1 MPLVI
6 GLTGGIA
13 SGKSTVSAMLME
25 KGITVIDA
33 DLEARLAVEKGEEAY
48 DGIVSRFGTEIL
60 QSNGEIDR
68 AKLGAIIFH
77 NEEERLALNAIVH
90 PAVRKRMLEKKEQAI
105 QKGEQLVVLD
115 IPLLFES
122 KLEHLADKTLL
133 VYTDRETQLRRLM
146 NRNSLS
152 EEEAEARI
160 NSQMPLSEKVRLAD
174 AVINNNGT
182 IEETKEQLLGLL
194 DQWLPEEKGKS

>member
-25 KGITVIDA
+25 KGIAVIDA

-48 DGIVSRFGTEIL
+48 SQIISRFGTEIL
-60 QSNGEIDR
+60 QQNGEIDR
-68 AKLGAIIFH
+68 AKLGSIIFH
-77 NEEERLALNAIVH
+77 DEDERMALNAIVH

-122 KLEHLADKTLL
+122 RLEHMADKTLL
-133 VYTDRETQLRRLM
+133 VYTDAETQLKRLM
-146 NRNSLS
+146 DRNSLS
-152 EEEAEARI
+152 EEEARARI
-160 NSQMPLSEKVRLAD
+160 NSQMPLQEKVVLAD

-182 IEETKEQLLGLL
+182 VEDTKEQLFQLL
-194 DQWLPEEKGKS
+194 DRWLPEERRKG

>member
-1 MPLVI
+1 MSLVI

-48 DGIVSRFGTEIL
+48 DEIVSRFGTGIL
-60 QSNGEIDR
+60 QPNGEIDR
-68 AKLGAIIFH
+68 ARLGAIIFH
-77 NEEERLALNAIVH
+77 DKAERMALNAIVH

-105 QKGEQLVVLD
+105 QKGEQIVVLD

-122 KLEHLADKTLL
+122 KLEHMADKTLL
-133 VYTDRETQLRRLM
+133 VYTDADIQLKRLM
-146 NRNSLS
+146 DRNSLS
-152 EEEAEARI
+152 EAEAEARI
-160 NSQMPLSEKVRLAD
+160 NSQMPLKEKLGLAD

-182 IEETKEQLLGLL
+182 LEETKEQLFGLL
-194 DQWLPEEKGKS
+194 DRWLPEERRKG